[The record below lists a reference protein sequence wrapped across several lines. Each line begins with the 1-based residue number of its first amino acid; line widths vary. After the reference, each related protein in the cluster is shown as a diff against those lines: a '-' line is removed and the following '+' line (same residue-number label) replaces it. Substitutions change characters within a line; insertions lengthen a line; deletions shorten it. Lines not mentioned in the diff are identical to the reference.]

1 MLVRDPSSATLARI
15 DDPLRRKAC
24 SSKGNHNF
32 ICLLMP
38 TPSGVTDSVVFH
50 ELCHRKETNYS
61 GRSYRQVLRVF
72 LDCRIWYN
80 CLKESGE
87 ALMRRMMR

>member
-1 MLVRDPSSATLARI
+1 MLVRGSSSATLARI

-24 SSKGNHNF
+24 SSKGNLNF
-32 ICLLMP
+32 NYPLMS
-38 TPSGVTDSVVFH
+38 TPPEVTDSVVFY

-87 ALMRRMMR
+87 TLMRRMMR